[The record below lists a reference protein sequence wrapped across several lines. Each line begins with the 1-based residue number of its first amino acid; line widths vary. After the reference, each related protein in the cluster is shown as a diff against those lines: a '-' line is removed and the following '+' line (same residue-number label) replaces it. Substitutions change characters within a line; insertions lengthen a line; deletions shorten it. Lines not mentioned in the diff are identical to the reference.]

1 MLFLI
6 ALSALMAAMLCY
18 GRLGGPG
25 LSPCMYPQYDNFKEE
40 NMKRTLAIVLSL
52 VLAFGAFS
60 LTQATEPQ
68 TYTFVVGTV
77 EAEAGETGVL
87 VPVTMPNLAAI
98 EVKIE
103 YDPEILTY
111 AGYEADAFVTVND
124 DKPGQLH
131 LTVVHHESNYGT
143 ETAFCLKFDV
153 SENFIGTAPI
163 TVIEVG
169 SAATIIDER
178 TIDVPASNVIP
189 TSGAIT
195 VPEVVTYEVTFV
207 DGLTD
212 ETIDTQTVEEG
223 MDAVPPE
230 PPVHEGYVFA
240 GWEGDYT
247 NITENTT
254 ITARYEEEGVET
266 FTVTAQ
272 AGEGG
277 TVSPATQTVAAGSS
291 ATITITPDEGY
302 EISSITVNGEK
313 VVLADNVDVTKEYKY
328 VIEEVGADL
337 AVKVE
342 FAKTGSEP
350 TPTPPV
356 EDPDP
361 PTAGAI
367 SAIGLAIG
375 MIAVGAGTVVFRKRS
390 K

>member
-1 MLFLI
+1 
-6 ALSALMAAMLCY
+6 
-18 GRLGGPG
+18 
-25 LSPCMYPQYDNFKEE
+25 
-40 NMKRTLAIVLSL
+40 MKRTLAIVLSL

-195 VPEVVTYEVTFV
+195 APEVVTYEVTFV

-212 ETIDTQTVEEG
+212 EIIETQTVEEG

-230 PPVHEGYVFA
+230 PPVHEGYVFV
-240 GWEGDYT
+240 GWDGDYI
-247 NITENTT
+247 NVTENAVV
-254 ITARYEEEGVET
+254 TACYEEEGVET

-291 ATITITPDEGY
+291 ATITITPSEGY

-313 VVLADNVDVTKEYKY
+313 VVLADDVDVTKEYEY
-328 VIEEVGADL
+328 VIEAVDADL
-337 AVKVE
+337 EVKVE

-350 TPTPPV
+350 TPPV

-361 PTAGAI
+361 PKAGAI

-375 MIAVGAGTVVFRKRS
+375 MITVGAGTVVLRKRS

>member
-1 MLFLI
+1 
-6 ALSALMAAMLCY
+6 
-18 GRLGGPG
+18 
-25 LSPCMYPQYDNFKEE
+25 
-40 NMKRTLAIVLSL
+40 MKRTLAIVLSL

-87 VPVTMPNLAAI
+87 VPITMPNLAAI
-98 EVKIE
+98 NVIIE
-103 YDPEILTY
+103 YDPEVLTY
-111 AGYEADAFVTVND
+111 TGVTDESIIVNSEAGTLNIA
-124 DKPGQLH
+124 
-131 LTVVHHESNYGT
+131 VVHFLSNYGT
-143 ETAFCLKFDV
+143 ETALCLKFDV
-153 SENFIGTAPI
+153 SENFSGTAPI

-169 SAATIIDER
+169 SASTIIDER

-195 VPEVVTYEVTFV
+195 APEVVTYEVTFV

-212 ETIDTQTVEEG
+212 EIIETQTVEEG

-230 PPVHEGYVFA
+230 PPVHEGYVFV
-240 GWEGDYT
+240 GWDGDYI
-247 NITENTT
+247 NVTENAVV
-254 ITARYEEEGVET
+254 TACYEEEGVET

-291 ATITITPDEGY
+291 ATITITPSEGY

-313 VVLADNVDVTKEYKY
+313 VVLADDVDVTKEYEY
-328 VIEEVGADL
+328 VIEAVDADL
-337 AVKVE
+337 EVKVE

-350 TPTPPV
+350 TPPV

-361 PTAGAI
+361 PKAGAI

-375 MIAVGAGTVVFRKRS
+375 MITVGAGTVVLRKRS

>member
-6 ALSALMAAMLCY
+6 ALSALMVAMLYY
-18 GRLGGPG
+18 GRLGGLG

-77 EAEAGETGVL
+77 EAEAGETGVQ

-98 EVKIE
+98 NVIIE
-103 YDPEILTY
+103 YDPEVLTY
-111 AGYEADAFVTVND
+111 VGVTDESIIVNSNEAGVLNIA
-124 DKPGQLH
+124 
-131 LTVVHHESNYGT
+131 VVHFQSNYGT

-153 SENFIGTAPI
+153 SENFSETTPI
-163 TVIEVG
+163 TVAEID
-169 SAATIIDER
+169 SASTIIDER
-178 TIDVPASNVIP
+178 TVDVSASTVIP

-195 VPEVVTYEVTFV
+195 APEVAMYEVTFV
-207 DGLTD
+207 DGLTEEII
-212 ETIDTQTVEEG
+212 ETQSVEEG

-230 PPVHEGYVFA
+230 PPVHEGYNFI

-247 NITENTT
+247 NITENTL
-254 ITARYEEEGVET
+254 ITARYVEEGVET
-266 FTVTAQ
+266 FTVTAE

-277 TVSPATQTVAAGSS
+277 TVSPETQTVAAGSA
-291 ATITITPDEGY
+291 ATITITPNEGY

-313 VVLADNVDVTKEYKY
+313 VVLADDVDVTKEYEY
-328 VIEEVGADL
+328 VIEGVDADL
-337 AVKVE
+337 DVKVE
-342 FAKTGSEP
+342 FTKTGAE
-350 TPTPPV
+350 PTPPV

-361 PTAGAI
+361 PKAGAV
-367 SAIGLAIG
+367 SAIALAIG
-375 MIAVGAGTVVFRKRS
+375 MITVGAGTVVLRKRS

>member
-87 VPVTMPNLAAI
+87 VPITMPNLAAI
-98 EVKIE
+98 NVIIE
-103 YDPEILTY
+103 YDPEVLTY
-111 AGYEADAFVTVND
+111 TGVTDESIIVNSEAGTLNIA
-124 DKPGQLH
+124 
-131 LTVVHHESNYGT
+131 VVHFLSNYGT

-153 SENFIGTAPI
+153 SENFSGTAPI

-169 SAATIIDER
+169 SASTIIDER

-195 VPEVVTYEVTFV
+195 APEVVTYEVTFV

-212 ETIDTQTVEEG
+212 EIIETQTVEEG

-230 PPVHEGYVFA
+230 PPVHEGYVFV
-240 GWEGDYT
+240 GWDGDYI
-247 NITENTT
+247 NVTENAVV
-254 ITARYEEEGVET
+254 TACYEEEGVET

-291 ATITITPDEGY
+291 ATITITPSEGY

-313 VVLADNVDVTKEYKY
+313 VVLADDVDVTKEYEY
-328 VIEEVGADL
+328 VIEAVDADL
-337 AVKVE
+337 EVKVE

-350 TPTPPV
+350 TPPV

-361 PTAGAI
+361 PKAGAI

-375 MIAVGAGTVVFRKRS
+375 MITVGAGTVVLRKRS

>member
-1 MLFLI
+1 MV
-6 ALSALMAAMLCY
+6 AMLYY
-18 GRLGGPG
+18 GRLGGLG

-87 VPVTMPNLAAI
+87 VPFTMPNLAAI
-98 EVKIE
+98 EVRIG
-103 YDPEILTY
+103 YDPEVLTY
-111 AGYEADAFVTVND
+111 AGYEADAMVTVND
-124 DKPGQLH
+124 GVPGL
-131 LTVVHHESNYGT
+131 LRIAVMHHEGNYGT

-153 SENFIGTAPI
+153 SENFSETTPI
-163 TVIEVG
+163 TVLEVG

-178 TIDVPASNVIP
+178 TIDVDASTVIP
-189 TSGAIT
+189 TNGAIT
-195 VPEVVTYEVTFV
+195 APQVVMYEVTFV
-207 DGLTD
+207 DGLTEEII
-212 ETIDTQTVEEG
+212 ETQSVEEG

-230 PPVHEGYVFA
+230 PPVHEGYNFI

-247 NITENTT
+247 NITENTV
-254 ITARYEEEGVET
+254 ITAHYLVEGVET
-266 FTVTAQ
+266 FTVTAE

-277 TVSPATQTVAAGSS
+277 TVSPETQTVVAGEDASIEIVPNESYVIS
-291 ATITITPDEGY
+291 AITI
-302 EISSITVNGEK
+302 NGEA
-313 VVLADNVDVTKEYKY
+313 VDFDDLECEDSDLIEGFILVLQGVDADID
-328 VIEEVGADL
+328 
-337 AVKVE
+337 VKVE

-350 TPTPPV
+350 TPPV

-361 PTAGAI
+361 PKAGAV
-367 SAIGLAIG
+367 SAIALAIG
-375 MIAVGAGTVVFRKRS
+375 MITVGAGTVVLRKRS